1 MYLVY
6 KLSDYIQGS
15 AETGAGLAL
24 KDSNEKYLFFLPGE
38 KFKDMNNEIFYAG
51 IGGHLE
57 GGEDLITCA
66 KREVKEELDTDIE
79 LLSSEETWYIHADGE
94 IDKCEVEDFPKP
106 LALYDM
112 IHSAGTPKA
121 GKLYKLVI
129 FNTRLCLKPENLQK
143 YELGGVIALTK
154 DQVVKNVN
162 RKPTLQELINEGASI
177 VAGCH
182 HLDFNKVKLY
192 PIGTAKALGYILN
205 L

>member
-1 MYLVY
+1 M
-6 KLSDYIQGS
+6 
-15 AETGAGLAL
+15 
-24 KDSNEKYLFFLPGE
+24 SN
-38 KFKDMNNEIFYAG
+38 DIFYAG

-57 GGEDLITCA
+57 EGEDFVTCA

-79 LLSSEETWYIHADGE
+79 LLSSEATWHIHTDDK
-94 IDKCEVEDFPKP
+94 IDKIEVEDLPKP

-112 IHSAGTPKA
+112 IHIKGTPKA
-121 GKLYKLVI
+121 GKLYKIVI
-129 FNTRLCLKPENLQK
+129 FNAKLNSKPEKLQK

-154 DQVVKNVN
+154 EQVVKNVN
-162 RKPTLQELINEGASI
+162 RKPTLKELINEGASI

-182 HLDFNKVKLY
+182 HLDINKVRLY